1 MNAYFDIPNLRSYA
15 KAGGHQYFQPC
26 TAMLRQ
32 NFNIHFCFDKKL
44 LSQEKKQSMQS
55 IMNLM
60 KLLTRNR
67 GDNDAIVWGET
78 FPPRP
83 LNSELYSKM
92 SKEQLTSLYFL
103 EDPAIQ
109 DLIQHGC
116 ILFASEGNEI
126 KILSSL
132 LIEGRGIPTNKYAV
146 REMKNWQVIEDNA
159 SPCTDIIIIDPYL
172 FAQSDYLYEY
182 NAYKII
188 ELLSQVNNFHV
199 NVVIFTF
206 KNTPFSMIE
215 RQLKAII
222 GGKLNLTFV
231 VLPES
236 GKWKEHDRTI
246 ITNYKMFDS
255 NPSFTYFGDKG
266 ENVCNGRWLNVNSHG
281 DRKIRELSLKYIND
295 LQMLIDER
303 KSGLNSIV
311 GDKKSNFLKF

>member
-1 MNAYFDIPNLRSYA
+1 MNAYFDLPNLRSYA
-15 KAGGHQYFQPC
+15 KSGGHQYFQSC

-44 LSQEKKQSMQS
+44 LSKEKKQSIQS

-67 GDNDAIVWGET
+67 GDNDAIFWGEK

-83 LNSELYSKM
+83 LNSGLYSKM
-92 SKEQLTSLYFL
+92 SIEQLTSLYFL
-103 EDPAIQ
+103 DDPAIQ
-109 DLIQHGC
+109 EMIQHGC
-116 ILFASEGNEI
+116 LLFASEGNEI
-126 KILSSL
+126 KVLSNL
-132 LIEGRGIPTNKYAV
+132 LIEGRDIPTNKYAV

-172 FAQSDYLYEY
+172 FAQSDLLFEY

-188 ELLSQVNNFHV
+188 EILCQVNTFEV

-206 KNTPFSMIE
+206 KNTLFNMIE
-215 RQLKAII
+215 RQLKMLI
-222 GGKLNLTFV
+222 GEKLKLTFV
-231 VLPES
+231 VLPET

-246 ITNYKMFDS
+246 LINYKMFDS
-255 NPSFTYFGDKG
+255 SPSFTYFGDNG

-281 DRKIRELSLKYIND
+281 DRKIRDLSLKYIQD

-303 KSGLNSIV
+303 KSGLNSII
-311 GDKKSNFLKF
+311 GDKKCNFLKF